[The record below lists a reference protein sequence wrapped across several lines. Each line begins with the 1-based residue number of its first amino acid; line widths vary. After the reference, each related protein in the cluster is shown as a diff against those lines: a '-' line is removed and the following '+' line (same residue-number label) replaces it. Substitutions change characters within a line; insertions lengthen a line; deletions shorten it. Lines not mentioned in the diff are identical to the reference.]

1 LRVILPCLGLISV
14 SEHFGVRPFI
24 EWPLRKLEMMDWIA
38 RAQRNPNARMTG
50 VVYLL
55 FFLTAILAQ
64 FLVGRKLVFYSNATN
79 LIEAAFYAV
88 LTLLFYR
95 MFRPVNRSLSL
106 LAALFS
112 LAGCIVM
119 TLDLFLP
126 SLPVNSLWFFG
137 PYCLLIGYL
146 IFRSSFL
153 PRILGLLMVLAGLGW
168 VAFLFPTVAH
178 SLALY
183 IEVLG
188 IFAEA
193 SLMLW
198 LLVMGINVQRW
209 KEQAKASGKPPSIDM
224 AVMPGHSRE
233 PN

>member
-1 LRVILPCLGLISV
+1 MMKWISKALR
-14 SEHFGVRPFI
+14 
-24 EWPLRKLEMMDWIA
+24 D
-38 RAQRNPNARMTG
+38 PNARMTG

-55 FFLTAILAQ
+55 YFLTAIPAQ
-64 FLVGRKLVFYSNATN
+64 FLIGRKFVFYGNATN
-79 LIEAAFYAV
+79 LIATALYVV
-88 LTLLFYR
+88 LTLLFYG
-95 MFRPVNRSLSL
+95 MFKPVNRILSL

-119 TLDLFLP
+119 TLNLFLP
-126 SLPVNSLWFFG
+126 SFPISSLLFFG

-146 IFRSSFL
+146 IIRSSFL
-153 PRILGLLMVLAGLGW
+153 PRILGLLMALAGLGW

-178 SLALY
+178 SLTLY
-183 IEVLG
+183 IEVFG
-188 IFAEA
+188 IFAET

-198 LLVMGINVQRW
+198 LLVMGVDVQRW
-209 KEQAKASGKPPSIDM
+209 KEQAGASGKSPSIDM